1 MRYRPSSLSAPGIGC
16 TVESSPVILS
26 RLKVQVPSTR
36 GFRFPLTTDSE
47 RGSRSRTN
55 NNSTEN
61 RKIPCA
67 SWWPIFFPSPSFW
80 KFRFHVRRIF
90 RILRT
95 WEKIFK
101 IKIRRFCN
109 CKMEFSR
116 WWKIYMCYAFQQKG
130 CEKISSGREMRVRR
144 RNNPRRKRGAKA
156 TSFINHSNQLTTA
169 CKNRWVNFFQV
180 FPYGRVTR
188 GTKWRH
194 WGRARKDSQRV
205 PSERVNQTRERT
217 RARNIV
223 GWLLMKL

>member
-61 RKIPCA
+61 RKIPRV
-67 SWWPIFFPSPSFW
+67 SWWPIFFSSFW
-80 KFRFHVRRIF
+80 KFCLHVRRIF

-116 WWKIYMCYAFQQKG
+116 WWKIYICVMRFNRKG
-130 CEKISSGREMRVRR
+130 VKKYHPGGRWGCAEEIIRDESAE
-144 RNNPRRKRGAKA
+144 RK
-156 TSFINHSNQLTTA
+156 L
-169 CKNRWVNFFQV
+169 
-180 FPYGRVTR
+180 P
-188 GTKWRH
+188 
-194 WGRARKDSQRV
+194 
-205 PSERVNQTRERT
+205 PS
-217 RARNIV
+217 
-223 GWLLMKL
+223 

>member
-1 MRYRPSSLSAPGIGC
+1 MDSVSPLLPIRREDRGRAPIIIPPKIEKFPAPPGDRYFFLPFGNSVSTFDEFFAYFELD
-16 TVESSPVILS
+16 S
-26 RLKVQVPSTR
+26 R
-36 GFRFPLTTDSE
+36 E
-47 RGSRSRTN
+47 I
-55 NNSTEN
+55 
-61 RKIPCA
+61 KI
-67 SWWPIFFPSPSFW
+67 
-80 KFRFHVRRIF
+80 
-90 RILRT
+90 
-95 WEKIFK
+95 K

-116 WWKIYMCYAFQQKG
+116 WWKIYMCYEFQQKG

>member
-1 MRYRPSSLSAPGIGC
+1 
-16 TVESSPVILS
+16 
-26 RLKVQVPSTR
+26 
-36 GFRFPLTTDSE
+36 
-47 RGSRSRTN
+47 
-55 NNSTEN
+55 
-61 RKIPCA
+61 
-67 SWWPIFFPSPSFW
+67 
-80 KFRFHVRRIF
+80 
-90 RILRT
+90 
-95 WEKIFK
+95 
-101 IKIRRFCN
+101 
-109 CKMEFSR
+109 MEFSR

-205 PSERVNQTRERT
+205 PSERVNRTRERGQE
-217 RARNIV
+217 RGISLV
-223 GWLLMKL
+223 GCLWNCNSILVYTLDRPTKRKILISADGGEGKFAFTSRGKEGESFDIFSRLNSYMLYSCHQLLLLFPVNSGRRKKMLWYPTIW